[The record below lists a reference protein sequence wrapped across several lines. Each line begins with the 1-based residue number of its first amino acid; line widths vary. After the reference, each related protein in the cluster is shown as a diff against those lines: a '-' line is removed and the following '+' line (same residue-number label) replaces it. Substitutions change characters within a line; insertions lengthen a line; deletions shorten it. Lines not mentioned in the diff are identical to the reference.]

1 MKTKH
6 QILTANQA
14 VAQIAY
20 KTNEVFPIY
29 PITPAS
35 EMSELVEQWSAESIP
50 NNFNNVPTAFEMQSE
65 AGVAGA
71 MHGALQTGS
80 LSSTFTAS
88 QGLLLMLPNMYK
100 IAGELTPNVIHVAT
114 RSIATHA
121 LSVFGDHSD
130 IMACR
135 QSGYAFLGLSLIHI

>member
-1 MKTKH
+1 MKSPNYHIT
-6 QILTANQA
+6 TANKA
-14 VAQIAY
+14 VAEIAY

-35 EMSELVEQWSAESIP
+35 EMAELVETYSAQKKPNIYGNIP
-50 NNFNNVPTAFEMQSE
+50 KVIQMQSE
-65 AGVAGA
+65 AGVAGT
-71 MHGALQTGS
+71 MHGAIQTGS

-114 RSIATHA
+114 RTIAIKRA
-121 LSVFGDHSD
+121 GRSKPSN
-130 IMACR
+130 
-135 QSGYAFLGLSLIHI
+135 

>member
-1 MKTKH
+1 MNNTH
-6 QILTANQA
+6 HIVTANQA
-14 VAQIAY
+14 VAEIAY

-35 EMSELVEQWSAESIP
+35 EMSELVEEWSTKNKENAMG
-50 NNFNNVPTAFEMQSE
+50 NVPTIVQMQSE
-65 AGVAGA
+65 AGVAGT

-80 LSSTFTAS
+80 LSSTFTSS

-121 LSVFGDHSD
+121 
-130 IMACR
+130 
-135 QSGYAFLGLSLIHI
+135 YPFLVTIVILWL